1 MWMCSTIYF
10 ALVLYQYKMIQ
21 YNTLKV
27 KLSNS
32 QFKKLKSGIN
42 NGTEVALKLSS
53 NDVSDSNDEN
63 NFLHKFLL
71 INTQVWRL
79 HKAFANNSSSN
90 IKLSKTQLYK
100 IGQLGGFSGGHLG
113 PLLKSGLSLMKNIL
127 KPLT

>member
-1 MWMCSTIYF
+1 MYSTIYF
-10 ALVLYQYKMIQ
+10 DLILYQC
-21 YNTLKV
+21 NTLKV
-27 KLSNS
+27 KLSNL
-32 QFKKLKSGIN
+32 QLKKLKSGIN

-71 INTQVWRL
+71 TNTQVWRL

>member
-1 MWMCSTIYF
+1 MYSTIYF
-10 ALVLYQYKMIQ
+10 DLILYQC
-21 YNTLKV
+21 NTLKV
-27 KLSNS
+27 KLSNL
-32 QFKKLKSGIN
+32 QLRKLKSGIN

-71 INTQVWRL
+71 TNTQVWRL
-79 HKAFANNSSSN
+79 HKAFANNSSSY

-100 IGQLGGFSGGHLG
+100 IGQLGGFSGRHLG
-113 PLLKSGLSLMKNIL
+113 PLLKTGLSLMKNIL

>member
-1 MWMCSTIYF
+1 MCSTIYF

-32 QFKKLKSGIN
+32 QFKKLKSGTN
-42 NGTEVALKLSS
+42 NGTQVALKLSS
-53 NDVSDSNDEN
+53 NVVSDSDDEN

-71 INTQVWRL
+71 TNTQVLRL
-79 HKAFANNSSSN
+79 HKAFANNSSAN

-100 IGQLGGFSGGHLG
+100 IGQLGGFSGRLLG
-113 PLLKSGLSLMKNIL
+113 PLLKAGLPLMKNIL

>member
-1 MWMCSTIYF
+1 MYSTIYF
-10 ALVLYQYKMIQ
+10 DLIFYQC
-21 YNTLKV
+21 NTLKV

-32 QFKKLKSGIN
+32 QLKKLKSRIN

-71 INTQVWRL
+71 TNTQVWRL
-79 HKAFANNSSSN
+79 HKAFANNSSSY

-100 IGQLGGFSGGHLG
+100 IGQLGGFSGRHLG
-113 PLLKSGLSLMKNIL
+113 PLLKTGLSLMKNIL

>member
-1 MWMCSTIYF
+1 MWMYSTIYF
-10 ALVLYQYKMIQ
+10 DLILYQC
-21 YNTLKV
+21 NTLKV
-27 KLSNS
+27 KLSNL
-32 QFKKLKSGIN
+32 QLKKLKSGIN

-71 INTQVWRL
+71 TNTQVWRL
-79 HKAFANNSSSN
+79 HKAFANKSSSN

>member
-1 MWMCSTIYF
+1 MWMYSTIYF
-10 ALVLYQYKMIQ
+10 DLILYQC
-21 YNTLKV
+21 NTLKV
-27 KLSNS
+27 KLSNL
-32 QFKKLKSGIN
+32 QLKKLKSGIN

-71 INTQVWRL
+71 TNTQVWRL
-79 HKAFANNSSSN
+79 HKAFANKSSSN

-100 IGQLGGFSGGHLG
+100 IGQLGGFSVGHLG

>member
-1 MWMCSTIYF
+1 MWMYSTIYF
-10 ALVLYQYKMIQ
+10 DLILYQC
-21 YNTLKV
+21 NTLKV
-27 KLSNS
+27 KLSNL
-32 QFKKLKSGIN
+32 QLKKLKSGIN

-71 INTQVWRL
+71 TNTQVWRL
-79 HKAFANNSSSN
+79 HKAFANNSSSY

-100 IGQLGGFSGGHLG
+100 IGQLGGFSGRHLG
-113 PLLKSGLSLMKNIL
+113 PLLKTGLSLMKNIL

>member
-1 MWMCSTIYF
+1 MYSTIYF
-10 ALVLYQYKMIQ
+10 DLILYQC
-21 YNTLKV
+21 NTLKV
-27 KLSNS
+27 KLSNL
-32 QFKKLKSGIN
+32 QLKKLKSGIN

-71 INTQVWRL
+71 TNTQVWRL
-79 HKAFANNSSSN
+79 HKAFANNSSSY

-100 IGQLGGFSGGHLG
+100 IGQLGGFSGRHLG
-113 PLLKSGLSLMKNIL
+113 PLLKTGLSLMKNIL